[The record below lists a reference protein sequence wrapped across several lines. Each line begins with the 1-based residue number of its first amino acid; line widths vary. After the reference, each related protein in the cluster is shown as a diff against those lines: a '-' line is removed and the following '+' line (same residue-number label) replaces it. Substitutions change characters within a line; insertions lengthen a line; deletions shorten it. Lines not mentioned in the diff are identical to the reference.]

1 MPFPQGQQEIFPL
14 PCASRSEPIASATE
28 RLIYHWA
35 EASGRI
41 GLIDRR
47 MVCRQLNVVLRRLLP
62 VAAAVAL
69 SACQGIGPTRLPR
82 DNLDYARALSEARDS
97 QTLLNIVSMRY
108 GETPS
113 FLAVGQVISSY
124 TLESGA
130 EVGLNVYPNEL
141 STHEATALGR
151 LNYSDRPTITF
162 TPLSGEDLARTSIRP
177 LLPTDI
183 LPLASSGLPIDV
195 LFRLSVQ
202 SVGTL
207 QNTVPLAG
215 SEIGASEDF
224 FELIAALRRL
234 QERGLLSLRFV
245 REKQGNRVFF
255 AIADGSDAKSRA
267 LAARARELLRLPARP
282 ADVEVVYGRVSS
294 RPNQVAMLTRPIFA
308 ILQQVGA
315 EIEVPSKDI
324 ASGQTIRPPLPTQ
337 PGMKPAIVIHAGPN
351 KPANAYV
358 AVRRGDTWFW
368 IDADDFDSKVAYSI
382 LQTLLALARGAT
394 AATPAVLSIPA
405 G

>member
-1 MPFPQGQQEIFPL
+1 M
-14 PCASRSEPIASATE
+14 SD
-28 RLIYHWA
+28 H
-35 EASGRI
+35 
-41 GLIDRR
+41 
-47 MVCRQLNVVLRRLLP
+47 
-62 VAAAVAL
+62 
-69 SACQGIGPTRLPR
+69 
-82 DNLDYARALSEARDS
+82 LDYARALSEARDR
-97 QTLLNIVSMRY
+97 QTLLNIISMRY

-130 EVGLNVYPNEL
+130 EVGLNVYPGVRNNNA
-141 STHEATALGR
+141 ATALGT

-177 LLPTDI
+177 LLPADI
-183 LPLASSGLPIDV
+183 LPLAASGLPIDV

-215 SEIGASEDF
+215 TEIGASREF

-234 QERGLLSLRFV
+234 QERGLLSIRLV
-245 REKQGNRVFF
+245 REKEGSRVFF
-255 AIADGSDAKSRA
+255 SIADGSDAKSRA
-267 LAARARELLRLPARP
+267 LANRARELLRLPARTSE
-282 ADVEVVYGRVSS
+282 VEVVYGRVASG
-294 RPNQVAMLTRPIFA
+294 PNQVAMLTRPIFA
-308 ILQQVGA
+308 ILAQVGA
-315 EIEVPSKDI
+315 EIEVPPQDI
-324 ASGQTIRPPLPTQ
+324 ASGQTIRPPLPTE
-337 PGMKPAIVIHAGPN
+337 PGMKPAIVIHSGPT
-351 KPANAYV
+351 KPANAHV
-358 AVRRGDTWFW
+358 AARHGDAWFW
-368 IDADDFDSKVAYSI
+368 IDADDFDSKIAYSI

>member
-1 MPFPQGQQEIFPL
+1 VVWRRL
-14 PCASRSEPIASATE
+14 SA
-28 RLIYHWA
+28 
-35 EASGRI
+35 
-41 GLIDRR
+41 
-47 MVCRQLNVVLRRLLP
+47 VLQRLLP
-62 VAAAVAL
+62 VAPALVL
-69 SACQGIGPTRLPR
+69 SACHGIGPSRLVS
-82 DNLDYARALSEARDS
+82 DHLDYARALSEARDR
-97 QTLLNIVSMRY
+97 QTLLNIISMRY

-130 EVGLNVYPNEL
+130 EVGLNVYPGVRNNNA
-141 STHEATALGR
+141 ATALGT

-177 LLPTDI
+177 LLPADI
-183 LPLASSGLPIDV
+183 LPLAASGLPIDV

-215 SEIGASEDF
+215 TEIGASREF

-234 QERGLLSLRFV
+234 QERGLLSIRLV
-245 REKQGNRVFF
+245 REKEGSRVFF
-255 AIADGSDAKSRA
+255 SIADGSDAKSRA
-267 LAARARELLRLPARP
+267 LANRARELLRLPARTSE
-282 ADVEVVYGRVSS
+282 VEVVYGRVASG
-294 RPNQVAMLTRPIFA
+294 PNQVAMLTRPIFA
-308 ILQQVGA
+308 ILAQVGA
-315 EIEVPSKDI
+315 EIEVPPQDI
-324 ASGQTIRPPLPTQ
+324 ASGQTIRPPLPTE
-337 PGMKPAIVIHAGPN
+337 PGMKPAIVIHSGPT
-351 KPANAYV
+351 KPANAHV
-358 AVRRGDTWFW
+358 AARHGDAWFW
-368 IDADDFDSKVAYSI
+368 IDADDFDSKIAYSI